1 MNLQKKTKHKHKTE
15 RKKNTNQKIA
25 IIKVFSMPD
34 TFNLIYYLLIKFPQ
48 KFMSTFSQI
57 CYFQNYSK
65 DIFCCKEMKF

>member
-1 MNLQKKTKHKHKTE
+1 M
-15 RKKNTNQKIA
+15 
-25 IIKVFSMPD
+25 KVGFSMPD

>member
-15 RKKNTNQKIA
+15 RKKNTNQNIA